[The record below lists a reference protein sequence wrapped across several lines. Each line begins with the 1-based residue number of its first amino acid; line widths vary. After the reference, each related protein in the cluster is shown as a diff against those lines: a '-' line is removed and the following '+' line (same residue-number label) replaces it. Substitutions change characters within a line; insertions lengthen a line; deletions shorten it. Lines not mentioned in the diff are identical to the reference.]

1 MGNSNGNFQ
10 EYYDIIGSSKHMQGG
25 FIWDWVD
32 QGMLTKTA
40 DGRCFFAYGGDL
52 GGYNLQNDENFCAN
66 GLVAA
71 DRKIHPGLYEVK
83 KVYSNIKFLAKDV
96 SKGLITI
103 SNQFDFTNLD
113 EYAFKWELIRNGEM
127 ANKGDFNV
135 SLAPHQQQDITL
147 AVPSYKSAEGTE
159 FFLNVYAVTK
169 NATELIPAGHE
180 VAREQFKFA
189 GDYFAKNN
197 NPASALEIKKEGNR
211 LSFSSGDV
219 NGVFD
224 LENGRLVNYRI
235 KNDKRVIEEF
245 PQPYFWRAPTDNDFG
260 NHMPEQLGIWR
271 NAHENRKVVSV
282 VAGEPSDTGVSIK
295 VNYNLAGISAPYA
308 IEYLIQKDGAIR
320 ITSSIDM
327 TGRDL
332 PELPRFG
339 MRMQLPMSYNNVSYY
354 GRGPWEN
361 YSDRNTSS
369 FIGSYHD
376 TVTNQFTSNY
386 IRPQESGYHTDVRWV
401 SVMANDGNGILIE
414 GLQPVCFSATN
425 NLTEDL
431 DPGLTKKQ
439 QHPMDIRPRNN
450 VYLHIDLN
458 QRGVGGDN
466 SWGQLPHDPYR
477 MLAKKYSYSYIIRL
491 IQKK

>member
-1 MGNSNGNFQ
+1 
-10 EYYDIIGSSKHMQGG
+10 
-25 FIWDWVD
+25 
-32 QGMLTKTA
+32 
-40 DGRCFFAYGGDL
+40 
-52 GGYNLQNDENFCAN
+52 
-66 GLVAA
+66 
-71 DRKIHPGLYEVK
+71 VK

-127 ANKGDFNV
+127 VNKGDFNI

-197 NPASALEIKKEGNR
+197 NPASSLEIKKDGNR

-439 QHPMDIRPRNN
+439 QHPIDIRPRNN

-477 MLAKKYSYSYIIRL
+477 MLDKKYSYSYIIRL
-491 IQKK
+491 IEKK